1 MKLTESSI
9 LQLKAIKVLNFRI
22 EENIKGK
29 KKFNLDG
36 DFEVVGYKL
45 ENDVYKGIEFK
56 LDINKGSKN
65 AALKAHIEILTLFDV
80 VDKEM
85 SEEDKT
91 RFILYNG
98 LSIVY
103 GIIRG
108 MIYQACST
116 LPPDY
121 RVLPAVNIKDFI
133 KSCIE
138 EKLKEKL

>member
-65 AALKAHIEILTLFDV
+65 AALKAHIEILALFNV

-85 SEEDKT
+85 SEKDKT
-91 RFILYNG
+91 RFMLYNG

-108 MIYQACST
+108 MIYQACSA